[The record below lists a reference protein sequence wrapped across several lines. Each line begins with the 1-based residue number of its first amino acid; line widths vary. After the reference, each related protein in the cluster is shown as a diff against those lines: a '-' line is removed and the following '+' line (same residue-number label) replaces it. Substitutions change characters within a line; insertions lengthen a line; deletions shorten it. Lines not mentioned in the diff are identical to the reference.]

1 MSAIVGG
8 FAPQDLMQDKY
19 RRTGR
24 TTRRCDVFIQ
34 KLFQNV
40 GKEIQIYDHY
50 GTRSADEMLAH
61 KIIRRLES
69 EHPHVKWKVRKGN
82 GGIFMSITDYR
93 GKLCI

>member
-24 TTRRCDVFIQ
+24 TTRLCDVFIQ

-40 GKEIQIYDHY
+40 GEEIQISDHY

-61 KIIRRLES
+61 KIIRRLEL
-69 EHPHVKWKVRKGN
+69 EHPHVKPNIRFSGRRVF
-82 GGIFMSITDYR
+82 ISITI
-93 GKLCI
+93 K